1 MKSSRSKG
9 FSVYLI
15 TNTVNGKKYVGKTCA
30 DLPTRWQEHR
40 RAAFRNDTSN
50 RPLFNAIRKYGS
62 AAFTIEL
69 LQSADNEQEVNDM
82 EVLWIAKLGCQVPGG
97 YNVEAGGNGSSGY
110 KWGPR
115 RAKTTF
121 AEFSRIPFAVL
132 SDKGI
137 KPIHVMVYAI
147 LSAYERNGG
156 MVRTGQRLLSESTGL
171 SRRYF
176 RTVLDR
182 LVRSGHVAVI
192 VVGKGQRQAYR
203 LTDPMFVRW
212 EATKRNRGSEGLFCG
227 CCQKPMRGVVC
238 EDCRQYRYDVAD
250 AI

>member
-1 MKSSRSKG
+1 MKRSRSKG

-62 AAFTIEL
+62 GAFTIEL

-82 EVLWIAKLGCQVPGG
+82 EVLWIAKLGLA
-97 YNVEAGGNGSSGY
+97 ESSG
-110 KWGPR
+110 
-115 RAKTTF
+115 F
-121 AEFSRIPFAVL
+121 
-132 SDKGI
+132 
-137 KPIHVMVYAI
+137 
-147 LSAYERNGG
+147 
-156 MVRTGQRLLSESTGL
+156 

-176 RTVLDR
+176 RTLVQR
-182 LVRSGHVAVI
+182 LVIRGHVELLAS
-192 VVGKGQRQAYR
+192 GRGSRRTYR
-203 LTDPMFVRW
+203 LTDPIFARYDA
-212 EATKRNRGSEGLFCG
+212 EKKQDQAIGLFCG
-227 CCQKPMRGVVC
+227 GCQKPMRGAVC
-238 EDCRQYRYDVAD
+238 EDCMRRIDLAD

>member
-1 MKSSRSKG
+1 MKRSRSKG

-62 AAFTIEL
+62 GAFTIEL

-115 RAKTTF
+115 PAKTTF
-121 AEFSRIPFAVL
+121 ADFSRIPFAVL
-132 SDKGI
+132 SDNGL
-137 KPIHVMVYAI
+137 KPLDVKIYAI

-156 MVRTGQRLLSESTGL
+156 IVRTGERKLAESSGF

-176 RTVLDR
+176 RTLVQR
-182 LVRSGHVAVI
+182 LVIRGHVELLAS
-192 VVGKGQRQAYR
+192 GRGSRRTYR
-203 LTDPMFVRW
+203 LTDPIFARYDA
-212 EATKRNRGSEGLFCG
+212 EKKQDQAIGLFCG
-227 CCQKPMRGVVC
+227 GCQKPMRGAVC
-238 EDCRQYRYDVAD
+238 EDCMRRIDLAD